1 MSKRIPNAGVQL
13 NATTLWLSG
22 GFNKADGILDSS
34 DFIQLDSAIANPG
47 PKLPYAVSTHCV
59 VKNSQTKVY
68 LIGGYGTSFLNKVL
82 IFNPMNGFTHIEG
95 PSLITKRS
103 GHSCGLMSNGQQ
115 SKIVVAG
122 GKNEND
128 KLSSVEIFDSTT
140 NNWISGKE
148 IHFSLK

>member
-1 MSKRIPNAGVQL
+1 M
-13 NATTLWLSG
+13 
-22 GFNKADGILDSS
+22 LDSS
-34 DFIQLDSAIANPG
+34 DFIQLDSPIANPG
-47 PKLPYAVSTHCV
+47 PKLPYAVSSHCV

-103 GHSCGLMSNGQQ
+103 LHACGLMSNGQQ
-115 SKIVVAG
+115 SKIIVAG
-122 GKNEND
+122 GRNGND
-128 KLSSVEIFDSTT
+128 YLSSVEIFDPTVNYWSP
-140 NNWISGKE
+140 GKE

>member
-103 GHSCGLMSNGQQ
+103 GHSCSLMSNGQH

-122 GKNEND
+122 GFYGGY
-128 KLSSVEIFDSTT
+128 LSSVEIFDPTANKWT
-140 NNWISGKE
+140 PGKK
-148 IHFSLK
+148 ITIF